1 MDLSTEASITNMP
14 REVVSS
20 TESLVDATAPP
31 TPRNFYV
38 NLEKFSNSAEIVD
51 MLEGNLLNPLFNN
64 KYLDVKLKVEI
75 NPLKKSGLKKKKPLL
90 YSNNK
95 YILFTQLISRLKLE
109 WKSSNKMWSL
119 MGINSS
125 TGKPYDDNGHPL
137 YHILSQIE
145 LFHKGINEY
154 DTVAQKDENGVETT
168 KTVKNI
174 ERTDKARKHAV
185 EYALALLVA
194 FYEGAEPPRPD
205 PDHADAVSI
214 YNHADSFKFAMEKFR
229 VFVDQ
234 HRGAA
239 SEDVKPSLQ
248 SINTSGKI
256 KKVTKSS
263 KSVKKNLSGEMV
275 SDMLEQ
281 SSPQQPQPQYTF
293 TLN

>member
-1 MDLSTEASITNMP
+1 MDFSTEAVSAVASINSMP

-20 TESLVDATAPP
+20 TESLVEAPV

-75 NPLKKSGLKKKKPLL
+75 NPLKKSSLKKKKPLL

-125 TGKPYDDNGHPL
+125 TGKPYDENGHPL

-145 LFHKGINEY
+145 LFHKSINEY
-154 DTVAQKDENGVETT
+154 DTVLQKDENGVESS
-168 KTVKNI
+168 KMVKNI
-174 ERTDKARKHAV
+174 ERTDRARKHAV

-205 PDHADAVSI
+205 PDHVDAVSI
-214 YNHADSFKFAMEKFR
+214 YKHVDSFKLAMEKFR

-234 HRGAA
+234 HRGVT
-239 SEDVKPSLQ
+239 EDVKPP
-248 SINTSGKI
+248 IPTANKI
-256 KKVTKSS
+256 KKTTK
-263 KSVKKNLSGEMV
+263 KTVKKNLSSEMV

-281 SSPQQPQPQYTF
+281 SSPQQPPQYSF